1 MPIVERNP
9 LPRVPLETRE
19 ALHDWLAENHAEH
32 GGFWLVQWRSVTG
45 RPAIPYDDIVEE
57 CLIFGWIDSTVQKF
71 DDERSGLRLTP
82 RKPNSVWSASNKQRL
97 ARLEAAGLM
106 QPAGI
111 RAVEVAKA
119 NGMFTFLDDV
129 DAMIVPED
137 LARALGDLLP
147 AFEGI
152 PASRR
157 KQALYWIKS
166 AKRDATR
173 SARIERVVEVTA
185 NGGSVF

>member
-71 DDERSGLRLTP
+71 DDERRGLRLTP

-97 ARLEAAGLM
+97 ARLEAADDIAPGFPVVTDGCGVNTLWE
-106 QPAGI
+106 GRRVREI
-111 RAVEVAKA
+111 HVEAS
-119 NGMFTFLDDV
+119 L
-129 DAMIVPED
+129 P
-137 LARALGDLLP
+137 ARAGRPRPDDDAGLP
-147 AFEGI
+147 IARGL
-152 PASRR
+152 PVRQR
-157 KQALYWIKS
+157 QA
-166 AKRDATR
+166 
-173 SARIERVVEVTA
+173 
-185 NGGSVF
+185 GGQQGSSDEA